1 MLKKKCLHILKG
13 ETKGLPEAVC
23 KVLWK
28 PGVFAFPG
36 GKIRLQLGRSGSF
49 HGVKFFFF
57 VQAPH
62 HFFLGAV
69 LLVSWF
75 LLNLLYHT
83 VCAVRVVLG
92 HVQALVDAAWNGL
105 DVGHQLFFNGL
116 QVESV
121 VWCDQVYGQT
131 QVTKPPYE

>member
-36 GKIRLQLGRSGSF
+36 GKIRLQLGRSDSF
-49 HGVKFFFF
+49 QGVKFFFLYK
-57 VQAPH
+57 H
-62 HFFLGAV
+62 LTIFLGAV
-69 LLVSWF
+69 LLVSLF

-83 VCAVRVVLG
+83 VGAVRVVLG

-105 DVGHQLFFNGL
+105 DVGHQLFFDGL